1 MAITGK
7 KISEL
12 QELQQITGTEYLPVV
27 DGMTNKK
34 VSVGKLATK
43 EDIGNINTILDKI
56 NGEVI

>member
-43 EDIGNINTILDKI
+43 EDIGNINTILDEI